1 MTTFPGIFNAYF
13 EIFDWIL
20 LIWSENENTC
30 LSPRPGLSRQGSLER
45 SRQNSTSEPPQA
57 TSHQPTP
64 PMLQPPTSNLQPPHG
79 SSTSPPAPTAKEEKK
94 EQQSKT
100 STKEKKQEAAAQKKS
115 SLLGSLMPGLP
126 SWLKPKNQV
135 SDNLL
140 EDYQKPLIESV
151 FLSHRNNTYALPI
164 SDPPSRRH
172 EAFNSVQ

>member
-13 EIFDWIL
+13 VIYDWIL

-30 LSPRPGLSRQGSLER
+30 LSLRPGLSRQGSLER

-57 TSHQPTP
+57 TSHQQPP
-64 PMLQPPTSNLQPPHG
+64 PMLQPPTSNLQPPPG
-79 SSTSPPAPTAKEEKK
+79 SSTSPPAKEEKK
-94 EQQSKT
+94 EQQSNS

-135 SDNLL
+135 ILYL
-140 EDYQKPLIESV
+140 RTIK
-151 FLSHRNNTYALPI
+151 SH
-164 SDPPSRRH
+164 
-172 EAFNSVQ
+172 

>member
-1 MTTFPGIFNAYF
+1 MTTFPGIFYAYF
-13 EIFDWIL
+13 VIFDWIS

-30 LSPRPGLSRQGSLER
+30 LSLRPGLSRQGSLER

-57 TSHQPTP
+57 TSHQQPP
-64 PMLQPPTSNLQPPHG
+64 PMLQPPTSNLQPPPG

-94 EQQSKT
+94 EQQSNS

-140 EDYQKPLIESV
+140 EDY
-151 FLSHRNNTYALPI
+151 
-164 SDPPSRRH
+164 
-172 EAFNSVQ
+172 

>member
-1 MTTFPGIFNAYF
+1 MTTFLGIFYAYF
-13 EIFDWIL
+13 VLFYWIT
-20 LIWSENENTC
+20 LIWSENGNAL
-30 LSPRPGLSRQGSLER
+30 LSLRPGLSRQGSLER

-57 TSHQPTP
+57 TSHQQPP
-64 PMLQPPTSNLQPPHG
+64 PMLQPPTSNLQPPPC

-94 EQQSKT
+94 EQQSNS

-140 EDYQKPLIESV
+140 EDY
-151 FLSHRNNTYALPI
+151 
-164 SDPPSRRH
+164 
-172 EAFNSVQ
+172 